1 MDGSIPQQAEAESL
15 EDLAGI
21 LDRFEQA
28 AVSARWHQ
36 EGKGVSTLDKGAED
50 AKAASRQLR
59 QSLVQTQKASCDS
72 ED

>member
-36 EGKGVSTLDKGAED
+36 EGKGVSTLDKEQRMRKRLAG
-50 AKAASRQLR
+50 S
-59 QSLVQTQKASCDS
+59 
-72 ED
+72 